1 MRDPMGKPA
10 LEKKITWPRRFLY
23 VSPRYGQ
30 HIPCFDRFDHRILIF
45 NIKEGRYKP
54 ELHLSINLIICSMAV
69 ILRNFTIVVTA
80 VVRTRSRTIP
90 LAFFY
95 HEKSDS
101 RVSMTMGHRVPALW
115 AAGAP
120 LI

>member
-10 LEKKITWPRRFLY
+10 LEKKTRDLDDFYMWAREMA
-23 VSPRYGQ
+23 
-30 HIPCFDRFDHRILIF
+30 

-54 ELHLSINLIICSMAV
+54 ELHLFINPIIRSMAV

-80 VVRTRSRTIP
+80 VVRTRPRTIP
-90 LAFFY
+90 LACLFY

-120 LI
+120 LL